1 MSGVLG
7 EAVAQSGNGKARFSG
22 ETAMNTAYNAAG
34 SPIKGKKII
43 KRIAQVALASMILA
57 SANGTTTIAVDGTA
71 AWPVR
76 PVKIIVPIGA
86 GSAPDAAARLV
97 ADGLRQ
103 RWGQPVVIENRP
115 GADASVGT
123 GAFANANDD
132 HTLLYGFASAL
143 TVNPLIQEKVPF
155 DPARDL
161 VPISAVTNTI
171 IAVAVHR
178 DLPVHSLADLA
189 RIAEARPGKIL
200 WGAGPSLP
208 RFLFAAFLKQRNL
221 DMPFVPYRDAA
232 ASPIDLAEGRVQLL
246 ITSLQATV
254 TPVQS
259 GKARVIAIA
268 NTRRVATLPDVQTA
282 IEAGYP
288 EMSIDGLI
296 GLFGWRG
303 MPTRLRD
310 RISTDVVEVL
320 KDPEKRARIEASGQ
334 LVLGGTP
341 EEFAEAIEQQRTR
354 IGEIAALIDFKTMK

>member
-1 MSGVLG
+1 MEKLFP
-7 EAVAQSGNGKARFSG
+7 GKI
-22 ETAMNTAYNAAG
+22 AMNTAYGATR
-34 SPIKGKKII
+34 SPIQGKKII
-43 KRIAQVALASMILA
+43 KRIGRVALASAILA
-57 SANGTTTIAVDGTA
+57 SAFSTIAPAVDGSE

-76 PVKIIVPIGA
+76 TVKIIVPIGA

-97 ADGLRQ
+97 ADRLRQ

-132 HTLLYGFASAL
+132 HTLLFGFASAL
-143 TVNPLIQEKVPF
+143 TANPLIQEKVPF
-155 DPARDL
+155 DPARDF

-178 DLPVHSLADLA
+178 DLPAHSLADLA
-189 RIAEARPGKIL
+189 RIAEAMPGKIL

-221 DMPFVPYRDAA
+221 DMLYVPYREVAA
-232 ASPIDLAEGRVQLL
+232 PPIDLAEGRVQLL

-254 TPVQS
+254 APVQS

-268 NTRRVATLPDVQTA
+268 NTRRAAMLPDVQTA
-282 IEAGYP
+282 SEAGYP
-288 EMSIDGLI
+288 EMSIDGLA
-296 GLFGWRG
+296 GFFGWRG
-303 MPTRLRD
+303 MPGKLRD
-310 RISTDVVEVL
+310 RISADVAEVL
-320 KDPEKRARIEASGQ
+320 KDPEIRARIEASGQ

-341 EEFAEAIEQQRTR
+341 EEFSAAIERQRAR
-354 IGEIAALIDFKTMK
+354 IAEIAALIDFKTMK

>member
-1 MSGVLG
+1 M
-7 EAVAQSGNGKARFSG
+7 ARVAF
-22 ETAMNTAYNAAG
+22 
-34 SPIKGKKII
+34 
-43 KRIAQVALASMILA
+43 ASIVLA
-57 SANGTTTIAVDGTA
+57 SAFGATAPAADGNG
-71 AWPVR
+71 AWPLR

-86 GSAPDAAARLV
+86 GTAPDAAARLV

-132 HTLLYGFASAL
+132 HTLLFGFASAL

-155 DPARDL
+155 DPARDF

-171 IAVAVHR
+171 IAIAVHR
-178 DLPVHSLADLA
+178 DLPAHSLADLA
-189 RIAEARPGKIL
+189 RIAEGTPGKIL
-200 WGAGPSLP
+200 WGSGPSLP

-221 DMPFVPYRDAA
+221 DMLYVPYRDAGA
-232 ASPIDLAEGRVQLL
+232 APIDLAEGRVQLL
-246 ITSLQATV
+246 IVSLQATV
-254 TPVQS
+254 GPVQS

-268 NTRRVATLPDVQTA
+268 NTHRAAMLPDVQTA

-296 GLFGWRG
+296 GFFGWRG
-303 MPTRLRD
+303 MPAKLRD
-310 RISTDVVEVL
+310 RISADIVEVL
-320 KDPEKRARIEASGQ
+320 KDPEMRARIEASGQ

-341 EEFAEAIEQQRTR
+341 DEFTAAIERQRAR
-354 IGEIAALIDFKTMK
+354 IAEIAALIDFKNMK

>member
-1 MSGVLG
+1 
-7 EAVAQSGNGKARFSG
+7 
-22 ETAMNTAYNAAG
+22 MNTAYRPAV
-34 SPIKGKKII
+34 SPIQGKKII
-43 KRIAQVALASMILA
+43 KRLVRVALVSTILA
-57 SANGTTTIAVDGTA
+57 IAIGTTAPAFDGNGS
-71 AWPVR
+71 WPVR
-76 PVKIIVPIGA
+76 TVKIIVPIGA

-103 RWGQPVVIENRP
+103 RWGQPVIIENRP

-132 HTLLYGFASAL
+132 HTLLFGFSSAL

-155 DPARDL
+155 DPVRDF

-171 IAVAVHR
+171 IAIAVHR
-178 DLPVHSLADLA
+178 DLPAHSLADLA
-189 RIAEARPGKIL
+189 RIAEAMPGKIL

-221 DMPFVPYRDAA
+221 DMLYVPYRDAA
-232 ASPIDLAEGRVQLL
+232 AAPIDLAEGRVQLL

-254 TPVQS
+254 APVQS

-268 NTRRVATLPDVQTA
+268 NTHRAATLPDVQTA
-282 IEAGYP
+282 SEAGYP

-296 GLFGWRG
+296 GFFGWRG
-303 MPTRLRD
+303 MPARLRD
-310 RISTDVVEVL
+310 GISADIAEVL
-320 KDPEKRARIEASGQ
+320 KDPEIRARIEASGQ

-341 EEFAEAIEQQRTR
+341 EEFAVAIEQQRVR
-354 IGEIAALIDFKTMK
+354 IAEIAALIDFKTMR

>member
-7 EAVAQSGNGKARFSG
+7 EAVPQSGNGKARFSG

-155 DPARDL
+155 DPARDF
-161 VPISAVTNTI
+161 VPISPVTNTI
-171 IAVAVHR
+171 IAVAVNR
-178 DLPVHSLADLA
+178 DLPVYSLADLA
-189 RIAEARPGKIL
+189 RVAEAMPGKIL
-200 WGAGPSLP
+200 WGSGPSLP
-208 RFLFAAFLKQRNL
+208 RFLFAAFLKRRHL
-221 DMPFVPYRDAA
+221 EMLYVPYRDAA
-232 ASPIDLAEGRVQLL
+232 ASPIDLAEGRIQVL
-246 ITSLQATV
+246 ITSLQATIG
-254 TPVQS
+254 PVQS
-259 GKARVIAIA
+259 GKARVIAIT
-268 NTRRVATLPDVQTA
+268 NSRRAPTLADVQTA
-282 IEAGYP
+282 SEAGYP

-296 GLFGWRG
+296 GFFGWRG
-303 MPTRLRD
+303 MPTKLRD
-310 RISTDVVEVL
+310 KISADIAEVL
-320 KDPEKRARIEASGQ
+320 KDSEIRARIEASGQ
-334 LVLGGTP
+334 FVLGGTP
-341 EEFAEAIEQQRTR
+341 EEFTSAIEQQRVR
-354 IGEIAALIDFKTMK
+354 IAEIATLIDFKDVK

>member
-1 MSGVLG
+1 M
-7 EAVAQSGNGKARFSG
+7 
-22 ETAMNTAYNAAG
+22 ETLFRRVSPMNTAYGAAR
-34 SPIKGKKII
+34 SRIQGKEII
-43 KRIAQVALASMILA
+43 KRVSRVALFSIILA
-57 SANGTTTIAVDGTA
+57 SAFGTTASAIDGNG

-76 PVKIIVPIGA
+76 PVRVIVPIGP

-97 ADGLRQ
+97 ADRLGQ

-155 DPARDL
+155 DPARDF

-178 DLPVHSLADLA
+178 DLPAYSLADLA
-189 RIAEARPGKIL
+189 RIAQATPGKIL

-221 DMPFVPYRDAA
+221 EMLYVPYRDAA
-232 ASPIDLAEGRVQLL
+232 ASPIDLGEGRVQLL

-254 TPVQS
+254 APVQS
-259 GKARVIAIA
+259 GKARVIAIS
-268 NTRRVATLPDVQTA
+268 NTHRTATLPDVQTA
-282 IEAGYP
+282 SEAGYP

-296 GLFGWRG
+296 GFFGWRG
-303 MPTRLRD
+303 MPIKLRD
-310 RISTDVVEVL
+310 SISADIAEVL
-320 KDPEKRARIEASGQ
+320 KDPEIRARIEASGQ
-334 LVLGGTP
+334 LVLGGTS
-341 EEFAEAIEQQRTR
+341 EQFAAAIEQQRAR
-354 IGEIAALIDFKTMK
+354 IAEIAALIDFKTMK

>member
-1 MSGVLG
+1 
-7 EAVAQSGNGKARFSG
+7 
-22 ETAMNTAYNAAG
+22 MNTAYGAAR
-34 SPIKGKKII
+34 SRIQGKEII
-43 KRIAQVALASMILA
+43 KRVSRVALFSIILA
-57 SANGTTTIAVDGTA
+57 SAFGTTASAIDGNG

-76 PVKIIVPIGA
+76 PVRVIVPIGP

-97 ADGLRQ
+97 ADRLGQ

-155 DPARDL
+155 DPARDF

-178 DLPVHSLADLA
+178 DLPAYSLADLA
-189 RIAEARPGKIL
+189 RIAQATPGKIL

-221 DMPFVPYRDAA
+221 EMLYVPYRDAA
-232 ASPIDLAEGRVQLL
+232 ASPIDLGEGRVQLL

-254 TPVQS
+254 APVQS

-268 NTRRVATLPDVQTA
+268 NTHRTATLPDVQTA
-282 IEAGYP
+282 SEAGYP

-296 GLFGWRG
+296 GFFGWRG
-303 MPTRLRD
+303 MPIKLRD
-310 RISTDVVEVL
+310 SISADIAEVL
-320 KDPEKRARIEASGQ
+320 KDPEIRARIEASGQ
-334 LVLGGTP
+334 LVLGGTS
-341 EEFAEAIEQQRTR
+341 EQFAAAIEQQRAR
-354 IGEIAALIDFKTMK
+354 IAEIAALIDFKTMK